1 MLQSGVNTPDLDVR
15 WVSSISWYFLNLF
28 GLRGIYA
35 LILGDDNCTPSSH
48 DPLLSHLSVPLLQR
62 CWTHLLRLAAANSA
76 MPQMGAPQGQSNP
89 LAQQD
94 PDKLFKAE
102 AENLELVQHEW
113 ILQGVEERVLKAF

>member
-1 MLQSGVNTPDLDVR
+1 
-15 WVSSISWYFLNLF
+15 
-28 GLRGIYA
+28 
-35 LILGDDNCTPSSH
+35 
-48 DPLLSHLSVPLLQR
+48 
-62 CWTHLLRLAAANSA
+62 

-113 ILQGVEERVLKAF
+113 ILEGVEERILNAF